1 LKFSGRMPK
10 GIGAI
15 QPDASRIQIAHH
27 VKETDHDRRPENQQ

>member
-1 LKFSGRMPK
+1 MPK

-15 QPDASRIQIAHH
+15 QPDAQGFKSLIH